1 MKTVWTDKR
10 RYLPTPYPQK
20 EKRKKRERERAVR
33 CTGDTEQAKMT
44 ELPVAIKVGVFFA
57 YGHHLMP

>member
-20 EKRKKRERERAVR
+20 EKNKRERERAAVR
-33 CTGDTEQAKMT
+33 CTGDIEQAQKT
-44 ELPVAIKVGVFFA
+44 ELPVAIKVSVLFA
-57 YGHHLMP
+57 YRHHLLP

>member
-10 RYLPTPYPQK
+10 RYSPLPIPKKKK
-20 EKRKKRERERAVR
+20 EKRERERAAVR

>member
-20 EKRKKRERERAVR
+20 EKKKKRERELLSDAQV
-33 CTGDTEQAKMT
+33 TLSK
-44 ELPVAIKVGVFFA
+44 PK
-57 YGHHLMP
+57 